1 MMTKTESTYFRE
13 AAEYHSRSTGPITTW
28 VSVIVIACVA
38 SVLANHI
45 TSLIDSG
52 RMLPISWGSVI
63 WAVPLAVVCYFLGI
77 ATIFYLADIPHPIPL
92 FTAVFVLRLILGFVL
107 SVLFQA
113 DDELTFHYA
122 GIEHP
127 YGVISW
133 NEGKGYYHLVSMLYS
148 AFGPNFLLPKVV
160 NTLIGSLI
168 PFFLYDLSR
177 QCFNEPK
184 AAWRSFLF
192 AAFLPP
198 LVLFSALSLKEILT
212 VFLLVLTL
220 WLLIVPRRSTVWKIG
235 AAVFSSSILY
245 WLRGAPWAAVAVA
258 GVIAYSVLG
267 ETWGLKGMRK
277 RRVVPGLLLGSLLA
291 LFALSFLSETIRER
305 IGSRLTEETY
315 YKQRFEGSSATV
327 MQFVDK
333 SNAFAP
339 KNLGVLFLR
348 GFYTPSPF
356 RFLFDYSLSSIIE
369 ASVMIVWYLL
379 FPFAV
384 AGFLAE
390 RHKGIVVA
398 CGVVVCAILAI
409 VSMGV
414 MFGTDPYRHRI
425 AAMGLV
431 FTLAGGGFQNGIF
444 ARFRWVFRF
453 WWIGAF
459 LFTAV
464 WIVFRV

>member
-1 MMTKTESTYFRE
+1 MMTKTENSHFRE
-13 AAEYHSRSTGPITTW
+13 SAEYHSRSTGPITIW
-28 VSVIVIACVA
+28 VSVIVIAGLS
-38 SVLANHI
+38 SVLANHVV
-45 TSLIDSG
+45 SLIDGG
-52 RMLPISWGSVI
+52 RLIAMSWDSVI
-63 WAVPLAVVCYFLGI
+63 MAVPFAMVCYFLGI
-77 ATIFYLADIPHPIPL
+77 TLISYLFYIPRSISL
-92 FTAVFVLRLILGFVL
+92 FTAVFVLRIIIGFVL

-113 DDELTFHYA
+113 DDELLFHYA
-122 GIEHP
+122 GIEQP

-148 AFGPNFLLPKVV
+148 AFGPNLLLPKVM
-160 NTLIGSLI
+160 NALIGSLI
-168 PFFLYDLSR
+168 PFFLYDLSQR
-177 QCFNEPK
+177 FFDEPK

-198 LVLFSALSLKEILT
+198 LVLFSALNLKEILT
-212 VFLLVLTL
+212 AFLLVLSI
-220 WLLIVPRRSTVWKIG
+220 WLLIVPRRSPVWRMVG
-235 AAVFSSSILY
+235 AVFSSSILY
-245 WLRGAPWAAVAVA
+245 WLRGAPWAVVAVP
-258 GVIAYSVLG
+258 GVIAYLVLG
-267 ETWGLKGMRK
+267 ETWGLKDIRK
-277 RRVVPGLLLGSLLA
+277 TRVVPGLLLGILLA
-291 LFALSFLSETIRER
+291 LLALAFLSETIRER
-305 IGSRLTEETY
+305 VGSRLTEETY

-333 SNAFAP
+333 SNTFAP

-348 GFYTPSPF
+348 GLYTPSPI
-356 RFLFDYSLSSIIE
+356 RFLFDYSLSSIFE

-431 FTLAGGGFQNGIF
+431 FTLAGGGFQNGVF
-444 ARFRWVFRF
+444 ARFRWVFRL